1 MLTRLG
7 VQGHSFHR
15 ENFFKRR
22 NPTRTFKLMLAPSTR
37 LVQMNAARIL
47 NASLSRKWKS
57 SISEMKQRLYF
68 KFEEMTENQA
78 RSIENLFWLIEL
90 IFGTDVL
97 AAKVEFLIKF
107 RVFLVGSRLVVTLLD
122 KGNKRDRTLKS

>member
-1 MLTRLG
+1 
-7 VQGHSFHR
+7 
-15 ENFFKRR
+15 
-22 NPTRTFKLMLAPSTR
+22 
-37 LVQMNAARIL
+37 MN
-47 NASLSRKWKS
+47 
-57 SISEMKQRLYF
+57 
-68 KFEEMTENQA
+68 ENQA